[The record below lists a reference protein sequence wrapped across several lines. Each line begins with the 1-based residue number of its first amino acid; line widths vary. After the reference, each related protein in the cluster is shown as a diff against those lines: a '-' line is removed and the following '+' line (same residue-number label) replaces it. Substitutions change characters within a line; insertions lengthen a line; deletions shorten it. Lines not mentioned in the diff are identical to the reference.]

1 MSWPRVINL
10 FSVHFTALESNERKK
25 KTNGDSTQSTRAVI
39 GVGGMGGGGVIV
51 RELWNPVSPTLKLLA
66 KTDERRFAVRKKK
79 KEASYAPICSVR
91 VCV

>member
-39 GVGGMGGGGVIV
+39 GVGGMGGGGGGDCARAMESSFPDI
-51 RELWNPVSPTLKLLA
+51 
-66 KTDERRFAVRKKK
+66 KTSCENG
-79 KEASYAPICSVR
+79 
-91 VCV
+91 